1 MNDLFTILLGIGLVA
16 IFAFVMGLVFLLL
29 CWLEDR
35 FLK

>member
-1 MNDLFTILLGIGLVA
+1 MNDFFTLLMFIGLVA

-29 CWLEDR
+29 FWLEDR